1 MITMGL
7 DLIFPPLC
15 VNCERVGS
23 FLCPR
28 CLATARRAAKR
39 SIPGLD
45 GVQVWGDFE
54 GAVRAAVHAFKYEGQ
69 TRLAEPLGALVV
81 EELAA
86 TDWQI
91 DVVTAVPLHESRLRE
106 RGYNQAALLAQAVAS
121 ARGWLFAPNAVDRIR
136 QTASQVNLNAQER
149 HLNVAA
155 AFSAEPSIVEG
166 MRVLVIDDVLT
177 TGSTLLACADALRN
191 AGAARVY
198 GATVAGA
205 VGFRDQ

>member
-1 MITMGL
+1 MGL
-7 DLIFPPLC
+7 DLVFPPLC

-28 CLATARRAAKR
+28 CVATARRSAER
-39 SIPGLD
+39 TVEGLD
-45 GVQVWGDFE
+45 GVRVWGDFE
-54 GAVRAAVHAFKYEGQ
+54 GAVRTALHAFKYDGQ

-81 EELAA
+81 DGLAN
-86 TDWQI
+86 TNWPI

-106 RGYNQAALLAQAVAS
+106 RGYNQAALLAQVVAA
-121 ARGWLFAPNAVDRIR
+121 ARGWLFAPAAVHRIR
-136 QTASQVNLNAQER
+136 QTASQVSLNAQER
-149 HLNVAA
+149 HLNVEA
-155 AFSAEPSIVEG
+155 AFSAEPPVVEG

-191 AGAARVY
+191 AGAVRVY